1 MNRTTHWNPPQ
12 GTRIVAALLTAS
24 VVMLAGCSSESDG
37 EAIRVTGSAT
47 VEPITQLAAT
57 EHKAQLEMTSDG
69 TYDGFEQ
76 FCNGKSDINNASSAI
91 TQDYIN
97 MCADNGV
104 RFVELPIGLDALSIV
119 VNAANTDID
128 DISLEELNALWAEDS
143 EITTWADMRDGL
155 SDDTITL
162 AGRPDGSG
170 TFSYFTAQ
178 VNGEPNSIR
187 EDYRTT
193 DDMQELSSWIAE
205 DENAL
210 GFMGVGNYLNSPEE
224 DRNKMKTI
232 AVDGVEPSLANAQS
246 GKYQPLVR
254 PLFIYINTES
264 LETNAALNEFATAYV
279 DNAASILPRVFFY
292 GLTPEAYDA
301 VSQRLKL
308 RTEGTIMGGDPF
320 QTVDID
326 TLVGNS

>member
-12 GTRIVAALLTAS
+12 STQIVAALLTAS
-24 VVMLAGCSSESDG
+24 AVMLAGCSSESDG

-91 TQDYIN
+91 TQDYID
-97 MCADNGV
+97 MCA
-104 RFVELPIGLDALSIV
+104 A
-119 VNAANTDID
+119 
-128 DISLEELNALWAEDS
+128 DS

-193 DDMQELSSWIAE
+193 DNMRELSSWIAE

-246 GKYQPLVR
+246 GTYQPLVR
-254 PLFIYINTES
+254 PLFIYINAES

-308 RTEGTIMGGDPF
+308 RTEGTVMGGDPF